1 LINLN
6 FYNGADK
13 SLAVTLKKNT
23 HVTKFGFRF
32 NLGGAHLS
40 RTMML
45 EELSRLLGYIHDPN
59 ADKKAYLKAIK
70 ADNCLGKRSGK
81 TRELT
86 SRHLVSLYSL
96 DTADTLFRSLL
107 FFWLRDPA
115 GRPLLA
121 LLCACARDSILRA
134 TAPFILTL
142 PEGTVVTQEVMATHI
157 DDMEPGRFSPATLKS
172 TAQNVNGTWTQSGH
186 LKGRVRKIR
195 TRVIP
200 TAANVSYA
208 LLLGYLTGA
217 RGPALFKTEH
227 ARLLDVSFD
236 RAVEL
241 AREASHRGWIVF
253 KQVGD
258 IIEVVFPALINE
270 QELAWLRRT
279 GGPIE

>member
-1 LINLN
+1 VN
-6 FYNGADK
+6 K
-13 SLAVTLKKNT
+13 TLAHTPKNNE
-23 HVTKFGFRF
+23 HLANFGFRF
-32 NLGGAHLS
+32 NRGGAHLS

-45 EELSRLLGYIHDPN
+45 EDLTTLLGAVDAPDAARTN
-59 ADKKAYLKAIK
+59 YLSAIK
-70 ADNCLGKRSGK
+70 ADNCLCKRSGK

-96 DTADTLFRSLL
+96 DTTDILFRSLL
-107 FFWLRDPA
+107 FFWHRDPA

-134 TAPFILTL
+134 TVPFILNL
-142 PEGTVVTQEVMATHI
+142 PEGSVVTQEIMAAYI
-157 DDMEPGRFSPATLKS
+157 DDLEPGRFSPATLKS
-172 TAQNVNGTWTQSGH
+172 TAQNVNATWTQSGH
-186 LKGRVRKIR
+186 LQGRTRKIR
-195 TRVIP
+195 TP
-200 TAANVSYA
+200 ATPTPGTAAYA

-217 RGPALFKTEH
+217 RGPALFKTDY
-227 ARLLDVSFD
+227 ARLLDCSID

-270 QELAWLRRT
+270 QELAQLRHT
-279 GGPIE
+279 GGPGE

>member
-13 SLAVTLKKNT
+13 SLVVTLKKNT
-23 HVTKFGFRF
+23 HATKFGFRF

-45 EELSRLLGYIHDPN
+45 EDLNSLLGYINDSK
-59 ADKKAYLKAIK
+59 ADKKDYLKAIK
-70 ADNCLGKRSGK
+70 EDNCLGKRSGK
-81 TRELT
+81 TRDLT

-96 DTADTLFRSLL
+96 DTADILFRSLL
-107 FFWLRDPA
+107 FFWHRDPL

-142 PEGTVVTQEVMATHI
+142 PVGAVMSREMMAEHI

-186 LKGRVRKIR
+186 FKGRVRKIR
-195 TRVIP
+195 THVIP

-208 LLLGYLTGA
+208 LLLGYLDGA

-241 AREASHRGWIVF
+241 ARDASHRGWIVF

-270 QELAWLRRT
+270 QELAWLRHT

>member
-1 LINLN
+1 MV
-6 FYNGADK
+6 
-13 SLAVTLKKNT
+13 VTLGKNT
-23 HVTKFGFRF
+23 HSTKFGFRF
-32 NLGGAHLS
+32 NRGGAHLS

-45 EELSRLLGYIHDPN
+45 EDLSSLLGYINNPN

-96 DTADTLFRSLL
+96 ETADILFRALL
-107 FFWLRDPA
+107 FFWYRDPA
-115 GRPLLA
+115 SRPLLA
-121 LLCACARDSILRA
+121 LLCACARDSILR
-134 TAPFILTL
+134 TTIPFILNL
-142 PEGTVVTQEVMATHI
+142 SEGSVVTQEVMAVHI
-157 DDMEPGRFSPATLKS
+157 DDKEPGRFSPATLKS
-172 TAQNVNGTWTQSGH
+172 TAQNINATWTQSGH

-195 TRVIP
+195 TRAIP
-200 TAANVSYA
+200 TPASVSYA

-217 RGPALFKTEH
+217 RGPSLFRTQY
-227 ARLLDVSFD
+227 ARILDCSFD
-236 RAVEL
+236 GAVEL

-270 QELAWLRRT
+270 QELVWLRNT
-279 GGPIE
+279 GGPGE

>member
-1 LINLN
+1 LTL
-6 FYNGADK
+6 
-13 SLAVTLKKNT
+13 SLEKTTPLT
-23 HVTKFGFRF
+23 QFGFRF
-32 NLGGAHLS
+32 NRGGAHLS
-40 RTMML
+40 RTIML
-45 EELSRLLGYIHDPN
+45 AELSSLLGYINDPN
-59 ADKKAYLKAIK
+59 ADKKDYLKAIK

-96 DTADTLFRSLL
+96 DTTDILFRSLL
-107 FFWLRDPA
+107 FFWHRDPA

-121 LLCACARDSILRA
+121 LLCACVRDSILRA

-142 PEGTVVTQEVMATHI
+142 PEGSVVTQEVMAAHI

-186 LKGRVRKIR
+186 LQGRIRKIR

-270 QELAWLRRT
+270 QELVWLRHA